1 MLGAPAVIPVSAVLE
16 LYNPEFDQ
24 LSADELT
31 GLGEDSVRSQLAAFT
46 FPASF
51 KTEKQIILCYTS
63 SKRRLGGMLLPTL
76 KLTEE
81 QPEIA
86 LFMHK

>member
-1 MLGAPAVIPVSAVLE
+1 MLGVPAVIPVSAVLE
-16 LYNPEFDQ
+16 LYNPELDQ

-51 KTEKQIILCYTS
+51 KTEKQSIFWYFIKMQI
-63 SKRRLGGMLLPTL
+63 KRYVVECPQT
-76 KLTEE
+76 
-81 QPEIA
+81 
-86 LFMHK
+86 H

>member
-1 MLGAPAVIPVSAVLE
+1 MLGAPAVISVSALLE
-16 LYNPEFDQ
+16 LYNPELDQ

-51 KTEKQIILCYTS
+51 KTEKQSILCYFIKTQI
-63 SKRRLGGMLLPTL
+63 RRHVVEYPQT
-76 KLTEE
+76 
-81 QPEIA
+81 
-86 LFMHK
+86 H